1 MAQVDGNYFLCDMD
15 QQMVS
20 LIALSVSAAS
30 KHTFS
35 LQELA
40 SKLSSISMPMMDHFY
55 FSMAPVDLNKSSVV
69 TALRQ
74 VIIIVTILFLMSVTC
89 DANSLQSCTHLANQ

>member
-30 KHTFS
+30 KHTFLFRS
-35 LQELA
+35 LL
-40 SKLSSISMPMMDHFY
+40 
-55 FSMAPVDLNKSSVV
+55 LN
-69 TALRQ
+69 
-74 VIIIVTILFLMSVTC
+74 
-89 DANSLQSCTHLANQ
+89 